1 MTQVYPFYKPIGS
14 LTRRVTLPYT
24 VPPPPCAVRGR
35 IGCGVVAILVM
46 LRNRGFSAS
55 DCVVRFGLH
64 GEVPVGRRE

>member
-1 MTQVYPFYKPIGS
+1 MTQVYPFYKPIGC
-14 LTRRVTLPYT
+14 LTRRVALPYT
-24 VPPPPCAVRGR
+24 VPRPPSVVSGM
-35 IGCGVVAILVM
+35 IGCGVVAILAM